1 MAVNW
6 YARALDVLA
15 QDCNDCDSDKIVLEI
30 AKRHPSVLVRA
41 VEAIYQ
47 RKREESAPLRKEFSE
62 LVRQGQMVRA
72 VKLHREKTGSTLKEA
87 KEAYNDKLARVRG
100 EEVGQ
105 WLCSYDWRS

>member
-30 AKRHPSVLVRA
+30 AKRNPSVLVKA
-41 VEAIYQ
+41 IEAICQ
-47 RKREESAPLRKEFSE
+47 REREESAPWRKEFSN

-72 VKLHREKTGSTLKEA
+72 VELHREKTGGTLKEA
-87 KEAYNDKLARVRG
+87 KEAHDNERELVRREKL
-100 EEVGQ
+100 
-105 WLCSYDWRS
+105 S

>member
-15 QDCNDCDSDKIVLEI
+15 QDCNDCDSDQIVLEI
-30 AKRHPSVLVRA
+30 AKRNPSVLVKA
-41 VEAIYQ
+41 IEAICQ
-47 RKREESAPLRKEFSE
+47 RERGESAPWRKEFSE

-87 KEAYNDKLARVRG
+87 KEAHDNELELVRMEKL
-100 EEVGQ
+100 
-105 WLCSYDWRS
+105 S

>member
-6 YARALDVLA
+6 YARVLDVLA
-15 QDCNDCDSDKIVLEI
+15 QDCTNHNINEVVMEI

-41 VEAIYQ
+41 VEAIGQ
-47 RKREESAPLRKEFSE
+47 RERGESPPWWKEFSE

-87 KEAYNDKLARVRG
+87 KKAHDDERALVRMEKL
-100 EEVGQ
+100 
-105 WLCSYDWRS
+105 S